1 MKPAGKF
8 KACKGLAWTQQRGES
23 KQCLGKPCHDTK
35 QPKENNLEEQVWAIT
50 SPVKTYKTWKI
61 KIEWI

>member
-1 MKPAGKF
+1 MQGV
-8 KACKGLAWTQQRGES
+8 GLDQAKRES

-50 SPVKTYKTWKI
+50 SAVKTYKTWKI
-61 KIEWI
+61 KIEYI

>member
-1 MKPAGKF
+1 MQGV
-8 KACKGLAWTQQRGES
+8 GLDQAKGES

-61 KIEWI
+61 KIE